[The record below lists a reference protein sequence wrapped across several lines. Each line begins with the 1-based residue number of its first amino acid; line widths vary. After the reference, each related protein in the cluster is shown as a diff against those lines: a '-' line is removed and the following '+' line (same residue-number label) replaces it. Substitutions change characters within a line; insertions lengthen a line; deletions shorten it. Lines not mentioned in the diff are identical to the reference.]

1 MRVKNKGLVSRIY
14 KDLKEIIIIIN
25 LTGQCASYMDR
36 GDSQRR
42 KVLIKKNLN
51 MPTCVSCVSYIS
63 GGFFTH

>member
-14 KDLKEIIIIIN
+14 KDLKEIIIIIIN

-42 KVLIKKNLN
+42 KVLIKKN
-51 MPTCVSCVSYIS
+51 
-63 GGFFTH
+63 